1 MLAKAYLQG
10 PEAAILNV
18 NLPGIHSCV
27 HLCLSAAD
35 NKLFGNA
42 IFYDGV
48 REMRRKLGN
57 VNGELSLGEV
67 QGTPTQLLD
76 PDHADGNNN
85 KIASSFLH
93 YMAVFS
99 FDHGKSWLKQHVK
112 LPLLWGQGC
121 M

>member
-1 MLAKAYLQG
+1 MLAKAYVQG

-35 NKLFGNA
+35 YKLIGNA

-76 PDHADGNNN
+76 PDHADDNFSI
-85 KIASSFLH
+85 KSLIILSFTWP
-93 YMAVFS
+93 F
-99 FDHGKSWLKQHVK
+99 
-112 LPLLWGQGC
+112 PLSHRAFRSTTRQI
-121 M
+121 